1 MTYVVTGACIHCKYT
16 DCVVVCLVD
25 CFYEGANMLVI
36 HPDADTW
43 LDKPD
48 RLFELKPDPASN

>member
-1 MTYVVTGACIHCKYT
+1 
-16 DCVVVCLVD
+16 VCLVD